1 MKKIGIKKT
10 WGNIIMLFVIGM
22 VIGIVIGLRQPMPSK
37 APSAAQTAQVGQ
49 TVDQNGREAVQNTAA
64 NQETA
69 SVDVKMPAA
78 VSDTAEK
85 PAASACDGAEPTCE
99 IPVNKE

>member
-37 APSAAQTAQVGQ
+37 ALSAAQAVQVAQ
-49 TVDQNGREAVQNTAA
+49 TVDQNGRGTVQNTAA

-69 SVDVKMPAA
+69 SADAKMPAA
-78 VSDTAEK
+78 VSDTTEK
-85 PAASACDGAEPTCE
+85 PVAPVCDGDEPTCE
-99 IPVNKE
+99 IPVN

>member
-10 WGNIIMLFVIGM
+10 WGNIVLLFVIGM
-22 VIGIVIGLRQPMPSK
+22 IVGIVIGLRQPMPSK
-37 APSAAQTAQVGQ
+37 TPSVVQ
-49 TVDQNGREAVQNTAA
+49 TVDQNGRGAVQNTAA

-69 SVDVKMPAA
+69 SADAKMPAA

-85 PAASACDGAEPTCE
+85 PVAPACNGAEPTCE
-99 IPVNKE
+99 IPVN